1 MGSGG
6 GARSGRAGTSHAV
19 PLGLARS
26 RKDSSDMGCRKQSG
40 PFVKIWVH
48 KRPKSARDQCL
59 WGGIWKIF
67 LSAKVQ
73 VKCLTF
79 LTLCVCVCVCVCVS
93 RSVVSDSSLP
103 GPSVHGI
110 SWAGILEWVAIPSP
124 GDLPY
129 PGIKPRSPTSQ
140 ADSSP
145 SESPPWKTANSG
157 GVRGAGLGKV
167 FSNQLHPSSS
177 WSGFGVG
184 KGPMVPSTGAGEPSP
199 SVE

>member
-1 MGSGG
+1 MGWDLENLSVSKSSGEMPHILN
-6 GARSGRAGTSHAV
+6 T
-19 PLGLARS
+19 
-26 RKDSSDMGCRKQSG
+26 
-40 PFVKIWVH
+40 
-48 KRPKSARDQCL
+48 
-59 WGGIWKIF
+59 
-67 LSAKVQ
+67 
-73 VKCLTF
+73 
-79 LTLCVCVCVCVCVS
+79 VCVCVCVCVS

-167 FSNQLHPSSS
+167 FSNQLHPPSS

-199 SVE
+199 SVEWGRVRIGGSGGGTDSLLRPLLFFSV